1 MVRTSMSLLLF
12 DVDSTLVNSRG
23 AGRLALA
30 RALQA
35 AYGMSGEIEVIPL
48 AGSTDWRAVREAL
61 TPAGLSEA
69 DIMAGWPEFCRL
81 APIYLQQTIV
91 ERGLDPCPGALE
103 LLAAL
108 QPAVAR
114 NQALLGLV
122 TGNLETTAPVKLRG
136 AGINPAQFR
145 LGGYGSDSGD
155 RNVLPRLAVE
165 RAAALTGQSFTGRAV
180 VVIGDT
186 PADIACGQAIG
197 AATVAVATG
206 PYHMD
211 VLAAAGADWVFEDLR
226 DTEAL
231 LSVLLHD
238 GQKPNG
244 SPCR

>member
-1 MVRTSMSLLLF
+1 MRLLLF
-12 DVDSTLVNSRG
+12 DVDGTLVNTRG

-35 AYGMSGEIEVIPL
+35 VYGMTGEIEVIPL
-48 AGSTDWRAVREAL
+48 AGSTDWRAVRESL

-69 DIMAGWPEFCRL
+69 GIRAGWPEFCRL
-81 APIYLQQTIV
+81 APIYLQQTIA

-108 QPAVAR
+108 RPAVAQG
-114 NQALLGLV
+114 QALLGLV
-122 TGNLETTAPVKLRG
+122 TGNLETTTPVKLAG
-136 AGINPAQFR
+136 AGMDPAQFR
-145 LGGYGSDSGD
+145 LGGFGSDNGD

-165 RAAALTGQSFTGRAV
+165 RAAALTGLSFSGKAV

-197 AATVAVATG
+197 ATTVAVATG
-206 PYHMD
+206 PYRPD

-226 DTEAL
+226 DTAAVLAAL
-231 LSVLLHD
+231 L
-238 GQKPNG
+238 PNHAQFDIMTI
-244 SPCR
+244 R

>member
-1 MVRTSMSLLLF
+1 MSLLLF

-61 TPAGLSEA
+61 TPAGLSEV

-122 TGNLETTAPVKLRG
+122 TGNLETTASVK
-136 AGINPAQFR
+136 
-145 LGGYGSDSGD
+145 
-155 RNVLPRLAVE
+155 
-165 RAAALTGQSFTGRAV
+165 
-180 VVIGDT
+180 
-186 PADIACGQAIG
+186 
-197 AATVAVATG
+197 
-206 PYHMD
+206 
-211 VLAAAGADWVFEDLR
+211 
-226 DTEAL
+226 
-231 LSVLLHD
+231 
-238 GQKPNG
+238 
-244 SPCR
+244 

>member
-1 MVRTSMSLLLF
+1 MRPNLLLF
-12 DVDSTLVNSRG
+12 DVDSTLVNSHG

-35 AYGMSGEIEVIPL
+35 VYGTRGEIEVIPL

-61 TPAGLSEA
+61 TPTGLSEA
-69 DIMAGWPEFCRL
+69 DIVTGWPEFCRV
-81 APIYLQQTIV
+81 APTCLELTIAEV
-91 ERGLDPCPGALE
+91 GISPCAGALE

-122 TGNLETTAPVKLRG
+122 TGNLESTAPVKLRG

-145 LGGYGSDSGD
+145 VGGYGSDSGD
-155 RNVLPRLAVE
+155 RNQLPRLAVE
-165 RAAALTGQSFTGRAV
+165 RAAVLTGHTFVSREV

-206 PYHMD
+206 PFRVD
-211 VLAAAGADWVFEDLR
+211 VLRAAGADWVFEDLHA
-226 DTEAL
+226 TGLLLSAL
-231 LSVLLHD
+231 LRASP
-238 GQKPNG
+238 KPDR
-244 SPCR
+244 SIPLE